1 MRSLMIRDFRIYPLS
16 SLLSRPTAA
25 NGLSG
30 QCPLITSPICTL
42 IRSSIVDRHGEGGGD
57 EEGEGDRGF
66 SITAADG
73 EMSRAVPAPRSGHT
87 LCIGESISKKSVY
100 NNPIKGI
107 QYCIGEKFSVAIIRP
122 LLLTDAMTWMDV
134 LR

>member
-1 MRSLMIRDFRIYPLS
+1 MRSLMIRDFRIYP
-16 SLLSRPTAA
+16 SLFRYLGQPTAA

-42 IRSSIVDRHGEGGGD
+42 IRSSIVVEGEGGEGGD
-57 EEGEGDRGF
+57 GGF
-66 SITAADG
+66 SITADG

-107 QYCIGEKFSVAIIRP
+107 QYCIGEKFSVAISRP